1 MRVLVTGAGGM
12 LGRDLV
18 DVLTDVEVTAVTRA
32 ELDITDATAVSA
44 VVPGHHVVVNAAAW
58 TDVDGAEEHEA
69 EAVSV
74 NGLGPQLLSAACATE
89 GARLIH
95 VSTDYVFDGAATAP
109 YPEDAVLAP
118 RSAYG
123 RSKAAG
129 ELAVRALLPNAG
141 YVVRTAWLYGEHGA
155 NFVTTMLRLEQSHE
169 TVQVVRDQRGQPT
182 WSRDVALRLATM
194 VKQDLIPGTYHATSS
209 GATTWF
215 DVARAVFA
223 AVGADPER
231 VQPTTTANFPRPAPR
246 PAYSVLG
253 HDAWR
258 TVGLAPL
265 RDWQVALEEA
275 VPLLRAA
282 VEAA

>member
-1 MRVLVTGAGGM
+1 
-12 LGRDLV
+12 
-18 DVLTDVEVTAVTRA
+18 
-32 ELDITDATAVSA
+32 
-44 VVPGHHVVVNAAAW
+44 
-58 TDVDGAEEHEA
+58 
-69 EAVSV
+69 
-74 NGLGPQLLSAACATE
+74 
-89 GARLIH
+89 